1 MSKRFQLAMNDC
13 LIQNATAVLTGL
25 PGDGARLPHGQGDV
39 RVRNGKIFSIGALVP
54 EPGEVVYDA
63 SNRVLAPG
71 WVNTHHHLFQSLLK
85 GVPAGLNARLA
96 EWLTAVPVRHRRAF
110 DHEALFR
117 LAVRVGLS
125 ELLASGCTTVA
136 DHQYHHYPDMPFDP
150 TAVVFDEADK
160 LGLRMVVCRGLATQV
175 RQIDATPSPQ
185 IAPEP
190 LDLFFRRVAD
200 DAARFN
206 DTAPD
211 AMRRVAV
218 APTTPNWSVRPDEL
232 REIARFAR
240 SLDLRMHSH
249 LSETADYGR
258 HTAEV
263 YGCTPLAFVEQHEWV
278 GPDVWFA
285 HLVWMEES
293 EQRLLAQ
300 SGTGMAHCPQC
311 NARLGSGTAPV
322 VELLRLGGKVSLG
335 VDGAASNEAADMLSE
350 VHMAYLMHRLR
361 HGPDA
366 LSTDDVVRMAT
377 AGGAEVLGLPGI
389 GTLEIGQAADLAS
402 YRLDSA
408 AAIGLH
414 DPGSAPVLCGRALQ
428 TDTVWVSGQPVLID
442 GEIPGLDRARLAA
455 HAREAVQHIVR
466 TVAG

>member
-1 MSKRFQLAMNDC
+1 MNDC
-13 LIQNATAVLTGL
+13 LIQHAAAVLTGL
-25 PGDGARLPHGQGDV
+25 PGAHARLPAGHGDV
-39 RVRNGKIFSIGALVP
+39 RVRQGKIHATGALEP
-54 EPGEVVYDA
+54 EPGEKVYDA
-63 SNRVLAPG
+63 SNCVLAPG

-96 EWLTAVPVRHRRAF
+96 DWLAAVPVRHRQAF
-110 DHEALFR
+110 DHEAVFR
-117 LAVRVGLS
+117 LAVRVGLT
-125 ELLASGCTTVA
+125 ELLLSGCTTVA
-136 DHQYHHYPDMPFDP
+136 DHQYHYYPGMPFDA
-150 TAVVFDEADK
+150 TAVVFDEAQK
-160 LGLRMVVCRGLATQV
+160 LGVRVVVCRGVATQV
-175 RQIDATPSPQ
+175 RQIDATPSLQ

-211 AMRRVAV
+211 AMRRVVV
-218 APTTPNWSVRPDEL
+218 APTTPNWSVKPEEL

-240 SLDLRMHSH
+240 SLKLRMHSH
-249 LSETADYGR
+249 LSETSDYRR

-263 YGCTPLAFVEQHEWV
+263 FGCTPLAFVERHEWV

-285 HLVWMEES
+285 HLVWMEEA

-300 SGTGMAHCPQC
+300 TGTGMAHCPQC

-350 VHMAYLMHRLR
+350 MHMAFLMHRLR

-389 GTLEIGQAADLAS
+389 GTIEVGQAADMAT
-402 YRLDSA
+402 YRLDSV

-414 DPGSAPVLCGRALQ
+414 DLGSAPVLCGRALQ
-428 TDTVWVSGQPVLID
+428 TDTVWVGGKPVVRQS
-442 GEIPGLDRARLAA
+442 EIPGLDRSQLATR
-455 HAREAVQHIVR
+455 AREAVRHIIQA
-466 TVAG
+466 VAG

>member
-1 MSKRFQLAMNDC
+1 MMNDC
-13 LIQNATAVLTGL
+13 LIRHASAVLTGL
-25 PGDGARLPHGQGDV
+25 PGERARLPAGQGDV
-39 RVRNGKIFSIGALVP
+39 RVRQGKIHATGAFEP
-54 EPGEVVYDA
+54 EPGERVYDA
-63 SNRVLAPG
+63 SNCVLAPG

-96 EWLTAVPVRHRRAF
+96 DWLAAVPVRHRQAF
-110 DHEALFR
+110 DHEAVFR
-117 LAVRVGLS
+117 LAVRVGLT
-125 ELLASGCTTVA
+125 ELLLSGCTTVA
-136 DHQYHHYPDMPFDP
+136 DHQYHYYCGMPFDA
-150 TAVVFDEADK
+150 TAVVFDEAEK
-160 LGLRMVVCRGLATQV
+160 LGMRMVVCRGVATQV

-211 AMRRVAV
+211 AMRRLVV
-218 APTTPNWSVRPDEL
+218 APTTPNWSVKPAEL
-232 REIARFAR
+232 REMARFAR
-240 SLDLRMHSH
+240 SLQLRMHSH
-249 LSETADYGR
+249 LSETSDYGR

-263 YGCTPLAFVEQHEWV
+263 FGCTPLAFVEQHEWV

-285 HLVWMEES
+285 HLVWMEAA

-300 SGTGMAHCPQC
+300 TGTGMAHCPQC

-322 VELLRLGGKVSLG
+322 VELLRLGAQVSLG

-350 VHMAYLMHRLR
+350 MHMAFLMHRLR
-361 HGPDA
+361 HGPGA

-377 AGGAEVLGLPGI
+377 AGGAKVLGLPGI
-389 GTLEIGQAADLAS
+389 GTIEVGQAADMAT
-402 YRLDSA
+402 YRLDSV

-414 DPGSAPVLCGRALQ
+414 DVGSAPVLCGRALQ
-428 TDTVWVSGQPVLID
+428 TDMVWVAGQPVVRQ
-442 GEIPGLDRARLAA
+442 GEIAGLDRAQLAA
-455 HAREAVQHIVR
+455 HARETVRHIVQA
-466 TVAG
+466 VAG

>member
-1 MSKRFQLAMNDC
+1 MSDC
-13 LIQNATAVLTGL
+13 LIQHATVVLTGL
-25 PGDGARLPHGQGDV
+25 SDEQARLPKGQCDV
-39 RVRNGKIFSIGALVP
+39 RVRQGKIAAIGALTA

-63 SNRVLAPG
+63 TDRVLAPG

-85 GVPAGLNARLA
+85 GLPAGLNARLA
-96 EWLTAVPVRHRRAF
+96 DWLAAVPVRHRRAF
-110 DHEALFR
+110 DHETLFR
-117 LAVRVGLS
+117 LAVRLGLS
-125 ELLASGCTTVA
+125 ELLLSGCTTVA

-150 TAVVFDEADK
+150 TAVVFDEANK
-160 LGLRMVVCRGLATQV
+160 LGMRMVVCRGLATQV

-190 LDLFFRRVAD
+190 LDLFFRRVSE

-206 DTAPD
+206 DVAPD
-211 AMRRVAV
+211 AMRRVVV
-218 APTTPNWSVRPDEL
+218 APTTPNWSVKPQEL
-232 REIARFAR
+232 RDIARFAR
-240 SLDLRMHSH
+240 SLSLRMHSH

-263 YGCTPLAFVEQHEWV
+263 HGCTPLAFVERHEWV

-285 HLVWMEES
+285 HLVWMDET
-293 EQRLLAQ
+293 EQRLLVQ

-350 VHMAYLMHRLR
+350 VHMAFLMHRLR
-361 HGPDA
+361 HGPQA
-366 LSTDDVVRMAT
+366 LSTDQVVRMAT

-389 GTLEIGQAADLAS
+389 GSIEIGQAADLAS

-408 AAIGLH
+408 AALGLH
-414 DPGSAPVLCGRALQ
+414 DPGSAPVLCGRALH
-428 TDTVWVSGQPVLID
+428 TDTVWVAGNPVVRGGD
-442 GEIPGLDRARLAA
+442 IPGLDRIRLAA
-455 HAREAVQHIVR
+455 HAREAVQYIVQ
-466 TVAG
+466 TVGG

>member
-1 MSKRFQLAMNDC
+1 MSDC
-13 LIQNATAVLTGL
+13 LIQHATVVLTGL
-25 PGDGARLPHGQGDV
+25 SDEQARLPKGQCDV
-39 RVRNGKIFSIGALVP
+39 RVRQGKIAAIGALTA

-63 SNRVLAPG
+63 TDRVLAPG

-85 GVPAGLNARLA
+85 GLPAGLNARLA
-96 EWLTAVPVRHRRAF
+96 DWLAAVPVRHRRAF

-117 LAVRVGLS
+117 LAVRLGLS
-125 ELLASGCTTVA
+125 ELLLSGCTTVA

-150 TAVVFDEADK
+150 TAVVFDEANK
-160 LGLRMVVCRGLATQV
+160 LGMRMVVCRGLATQV

-190 LDLFFRRVAD
+190 LDLFFRRVSE

-206 DTAPD
+206 DVAPD
-211 AMRRVAV
+211 AMRRVVV
-218 APTTPNWSVRPDEL
+218 APTTPNWSVKPQEL
-232 REIARFAR
+232 RDIARFAR
-240 SLDLRMHSH
+240 SLSLRMHSH

-263 YGCTPLAFVEQHEWV
+263 YGCTPLAFVERHEWV

-285 HLVWMEES
+285 HLVWMDET
-293 EQRLLAQ
+293 EQRLLVQ

-350 VHMAYLMHRLR
+350 VHMAFLMHRLR
-361 HGPDA
+361 HGPQA
-366 LSTDDVVRMAT
+366 LSTDQVVRMAT

-389 GTLEIGQAADLAS
+389 GSIEIGQAADLAS

-408 AAIGLH
+408 AALGLH
-414 DPGSAPVLCGRALQ
+414 DPGSAPVLCGRALH
-428 TDTVWVSGQPVLID
+428 TDTVWVAGNPVVRGGD
-442 GEIPGLDRARLAA
+442 IPGLDRIRLAA
-455 HAREAVQHIVR
+455 HAREAVQYIVQ
-466 TVAG
+466 TVGG

>member
-1 MSKRFQLAMNDC
+1 MSDC
-13 LIQNATAVLTGL
+13 LIQNATVVLTGL
-25 PGDGARLPHGQGDV
+25 AGERARLPQDQGDV
-39 RVRNGKIFSIGALVP
+39 RVRSGKIQAIGAFEP

-63 SNRVLAPG
+63 SNCVLAPG

-85 GVPAGLNARLA
+85 GVPAGLNVRLA
-96 EWLTAVPVRHRRAF
+96 DWLTNVPVRHRRAF
-110 DHEALFR
+110 NHEAVFR

-125 ELLASGCTTVA
+125 ELLLSGCTTVA

-150 TAVVFDEADK
+150 TAVVFDEADR
-160 LGLRMVVCRGLATQV
+160 LGVRMVVCRGVATQV
-175 RQIDATPSPQ
+175 RLIDATPSPQ

-206 DTAPD
+206 DTASD
-211 AMRRVAV
+211 AMRRVVV
-218 APTTPNWSVRPDEL
+218 APTTPNWSVLPDEL

-240 SLDLRMHSH
+240 SLKLRMHSH

-263 YGCTPLAFVEQHEWV
+263 HGCTPLAFVERHEWV

-285 HLVWMEES
+285 HLVWMEAA

-322 VELLRLGGKVSLG
+322 VELLRLGAKVSFG

-366 LSTDDVVRMAT
+366 LSTDDVMRMAT

-389 GTLEIGQAADLAS
+389 GTIEIGQAADLAS

-428 TDTVWVSGQPVLID
+428 TGTVWVAGKPVVVD
-442 GEIPGLDRARLAA
+442 GEIPGLDRSRLAA
-455 HAREAVQHIVR
+455 HAREAVQQIVQ
-466 TVAG
+466 TVES

>member
-1 MSKRFQLAMNDC
+1 MSDC
-13 LIQNATAVLTGL
+13 LIQNATVVLTGL
-25 PGDGARLPHGQGDV
+25 AGERARLPQGQCDV
-39 RVRNGKIFSIGALVP
+39 RVRRGKIQAIGAFES

-63 SNRVLAPG
+63 SNCVLAPG

-85 GVPAGLNARLA
+85 GVPAGLNVRLA
-96 EWLTAVPVRHRRAF
+96 EWLAAVPVRHRRAF
-110 DHEALFR
+110 DHEAVFR
-117 LAVRVGLS
+117 MAVRVGLS
-125 ELLASGCTTVA
+125 ELLLSGCTTVA
-136 DHQYHHYPDMPFDP
+136 DHQYHHYPGMPFDP
-150 TAVVFDEADK
+150 TAVVFDEAGK
-160 LGLRMVVCRGLATQV
+160 LGVRMVVCRGVATQV

-190 LDLFFRRVAD
+190 LDLFFRKVAD

-211 AMRRVAV
+211 AMRRVVV
-218 APTTPNWSVRPDEL
+218 APTTPNWSVKPDEL

-240 SLDLRMHSH
+240 SLKLRMHSH

-258 HTAEV
+258 HTAEAF
-263 YGCTPLAFVEQHEWV
+263 GCTPLDFVERHEWV

-285 HLVWMEES
+285 HLVWMEAA

-322 VELLRLGGKVSLG
+322 VELLRLGAKVSLG

-389 GTLEIGQAADLAS
+389 GTIEVGQVADLAS
-402 YRLDSA
+402 YRLDSV

-428 TDTVWVSGQPVLID
+428 TDTVWAAGKPVVQR

-455 HAREAVQHIVR
+455 HAREAVQQIVQ
-466 TVAG
+466 TVAS

>member
-1 MSKRFQLAMNDC
+1 MSDC
-13 LIQNATAVLTGL
+13 LIQNATVVLTGL
-25 PGDGARLPHGQGDV
+25 AGERARLPQDQCDV
-39 RVRNGKIFSIGALVP
+39 RVRSGKIQSIGAFEP

-63 SNRVLAPG
+63 SNCVLAPG

-85 GVPAGLNARLA
+85 GVPAGLNVRLA
-96 EWLTAVPVRHRRAF
+96 DWLTNVPVRHRRAF
-110 DHEALFR
+110 NHEAVFR

-125 ELLASGCTTVA
+125 ELLLSGCTTVA

-150 TAVVFDEADK
+150 TAVVFDEADR
-160 LGLRMVVCRGLATQV
+160 LGVRMVVCRGVATQV
-175 RQIDATPSPQ
+175 RLIDATPSPQ

-206 DTAPD
+206 DTASD
-211 AMRRVAV
+211 AMRRVVV
-218 APTTPNWSVRPDEL
+218 APTTPNWSVLPDEL

-240 SLDLRMHSH
+240 SLKLRMHSH

-263 YGCTPLAFVEQHEWV
+263 HSCTPLAFVERHEWV

-285 HLVWMEES
+285 HLVWMEAA

-322 VELLRLGGKVSLG
+322 VELLRLGAKVSFG

-366 LSTDDVVRMAT
+366 LSTDDVMRMAT

-389 GTLEIGQAADLAS
+389 GTIEIGQAADLAS

-428 TDTVWVSGQPVLID
+428 TGTVWVAGKPVVVD
-442 GEIPGLDRARLAA
+442 GEIPGLDRTRLAA
-455 HAREAVQHIVR
+455 HAREAVQQIVQ
-466 TVAG
+466 TVEG

>member
-1 MSKRFQLAMNDC
+1 MQISGQPPRRICVNRAHLARALQRPQMMNDC
-13 LIQNATAVLTGL
+13 LIRHASAVLTGL
-25 PGDGARLPHGQGDV
+25 PGEQARLPAGHGDI
-39 RVRNGKIFSIGALVP
+39 RVRQGKIHATGALEP
-54 EPGEVVYDA
+54 EPGERVYDA

-71 WVNTHHHLFQSLLK
+71 WVNTQHHLFQSLLK

-96 EWLTAVPVRHRRAF
+96 DWLTAVPVRHRRAF
-110 DHEALFR
+110 D
-117 LAVRVGLS
+117 
-125 ELLASGCTTVA
+125 
-136 DHQYHHYPDMPFDP
+136 
-150 TAVVFDEADK
+150 EADK
-160 LGLRMVVCRGLATQV
+160 LGMRMVVCRGVATQV

-211 AMRRVAV
+211 AMRRVVV
-218 APTTPNWSVRPDEL
+218 APTTPNWSVKPEEL
-232 REIARFAR
+232 REMARFAR
-240 SLDLRMHSH
+240 SLQLRMHSH
-249 LSETADYGR
+249 LSETSDYGR

-263 YGCTPLAFVEQHEWV
+263 FGCTPLAFVERHEWV

-285 HLVWMEES
+285 HLVWMEAA

-300 SGTGMAHCPQC
+300 TGTGMAHCPQC

-322 VELLRLGGKVSLG
+322 VALLRLGGKVSLG

-350 VHMAYLMHRLR
+350 MHMAFLMHRLR

-389 GTLEIGQAADLAS
+389 GTIEVGQAADMAT
-402 YRLDSA
+402 YRLDSP

-414 DPGSAPVLCGRALQ
+414 DVGGAPVLCGRALQ
-428 TDTVWVSGQPVLID
+428 TDMVWIGGQPVVHQ
-442 GEIPGLDRARLAA
+442 GEIAGLDRTQLAA
-455 HAREAVQHIVR
+455 HARETVRHIVQA
-466 TVAG
+466 VSA